1 MTHRL
6 LAFAAPLAALLLA
19 TALATVAR
27 AAPHQHGVGAMD
39 VALDGATLTVTLRL
53 PLDTLVGYE
62 RAPRTPAE
70 RAAADAVLLK
80 LRDAATLLVPDAA
93 AGCNAQ
99 PATIDAGPL
108 APGAQPARGEHADL
122 GATYTFTC
130 AQPAQLRAI
139 ALPIFE
145 TLTRLQR
152 VDVQVAGPQGQR
164 KATLR
169 RSAARSLRLAP

>member
-1 MTHRL
+1 MTIRL
-6 LAFAAPLAALLLA
+6 PALTVSLAALLAAAHLA
-19 TALATVAR
+19 AR

-39 VALDGATLTVTLRL
+39 VALDGAALTVTLRL

-62 RAPRTPAE
+62 RAPRTAAE
-70 RAAADAVLLK
+70 RAAADAVLLQ
-80 LRDAATLLVPDAA
+80 LRDASTLLVPDAA
-93 AGCNAQ
+93 AGCRAQ
-99 PATIDAGPL
+99 PPAIDAGPL
-108 APGAQPARGEHADL
+108 APGAQPVRGEHADL
-122 GATYTFTC
+122 EATYTFTC
-130 AQPAQLRAI
+130 AQSAQLRAI

-145 TLTRLQR
+145 TLPRLQR